1 MNLNELQQAFAKY
14 LDENDVRTSAD
25 RLDYSLNQFFRNY
38 ELSGKSVLEIGAG
51 PGFSSVWCATHGAS
65 RVVAIEPEASGSTKG
80 VKQEFKR
87 LAEETHLGGRVEYMG
102 VTLDKYLAK
111 CSQHNY
117 DYILM
122 NDVVNH
128 LDEDATRRLHLPEA
142 EAERQRY
149 RKIFRQLFDLLNRNG
164 VMLISDVG
172 RCNFWHKFKLHN
184 PFAPTINFDLH
195 QQPNV
200 WNRLLCQCGFELV
213 DIRWFA
219 GYRFRYLQA
228 ILSYFIPA
236 YFLASRFILR
246 CRKP

>member
-14 LDENDVRTSAD
+14 LDENDIWMSAE
-25 RLDYSLNQFFRNY
+25 RLDYSLNHFFKSY

-80 VKQEFKR
+80 VKQEFER
-87 LAEETHLGGRVEYMG
+87 LAEAIHLGGRVEYMG
-102 VTLDKYLAK
+102 VTLDEYLAK
-111 CSQHNY
+111 SSQHNY

-122 NDVVNH
+122 NAVVNH
-128 LDEDATRRLHLPEA
+128 LDEDATMRLHLSEA

-164 VMLISDVG
+164 VVLIFDIG
-172 RCNFWHKFKLHN
+172 RCNFWYKFKLHN
-184 PFAPTINFDLH
+184 PFAPNVGFYLH
-195 QQPNV
+195 QQPKV
-200 WNRLLCQCGFELV
+200 WNRLLCQCGFEPV

-219 GYRFRYLQA
+219 GYRFRHLRL

-236 YFLASRFILR
+236 YFLASKFILR